1 MARGDV
7 QNVNPSTR
15 WFKWAGSTGTVSYY
29 DKEIKEDVEV
39 GLPFTFL
46 LLDVF
51 STITGFNE
59 SAGEKIWSNEVKDLS
74 KDTLTVKSG
83 KEVIARGLYKDIK
96 DTAISKGGGYAQS
109 CYIAFKDEKG
119 SLVIGN
125 FMMKGS
131 SFGGGVHKPADKNMK
146 DIEIGGWMA
155 FCKANKNELYTKA
168 IVLEGKDDR
177 ICVNG
182 ATKFYAPKFRLK
194 DIDPETDKKA
204 IELTQVLKAYMAEYF
219 KQKDADENLLVNQD
233 AVVAAQVEE
242 SLKKT
247 FGATTA
253 ELTATEQTFLVKP
266 EVEDKG
272 PLAEMGELPSGDDLQ
287 ELPF

>member
-1 MARGDV
+1 MARGDI
-7 QNVNPSTR
+7 QIVNPSKR
-15 WFKWAGSTGTVSYY
+15 WFKWAGSTGTISYY
-29 DKEIKEDVEV
+29 DKEAKENVEV
-39 GLPFTFL
+39 GFPFTFL

-51 STITGFNE
+51 STIKGFNE
-59 SAGEKIWSNEVKDLS
+59 GAREGIYSNEVKDLS
-74 KDTLTVKSG
+74 KDILTVKSG

-96 DTAISKGGGYAQS
+96 DTVVSKGGGYAQS
-109 CYIAFKDEKG
+109 CYIAFKEEG
-119 SLVIGN
+119 ELVVGN
-125 FMMKGS
+125 FMMAGS

-168 IVLEGKDDR
+168 IVLENKDDR

-253 ELTATEQTFLVKP
+253 ELTSTEQAFLVKP
-266 EVEDKG
+266 EVQDEG
-272 PLAEMGELPSGDDLQ
+272 PLAEMGDLPSGDDIS